1 MERARAVKTI
11 EELMV
16 QFERSIVEAGCG
28 DENAIEALDDSVEAV
43 ESLRQGIKDIRVA
56 MLYEDTGLTPDQI
69 RELKERD
76 TAKAPEIHKNKFS
89 DAYTCPNCNL
99 LVIYKDETGW
109 FCGKH
114 YSFCPDCGQK
124 LKWED

>member
-28 DENAIEALDDSVEAV
+28 DENAIEALDDSVEAL

-56 MLYEDTGLTPDQI
+56 MLYEDTGLTPQEI
-69 RELKERD
+69 MELKERD
-76 TAKAPEIHKNKFS
+76 TAKAPIDIEDNYRFFVCPSCGNSIYASDDFKSHK
-89 DAYTCPNCNL
+89 
-99 LVIYKDETGW
+99 
-109 FCGKH
+109 FCLN
-114 YSFCPDCGQK
+114 CGQRVR
-124 LKWED
+124 WED

>member
-1 MERARAVKTI
+1 MERLT
-11 EELMV
+11 
-16 QFERSIVEAGCG
+16 ERYDADNRPDG
-28 DENAIEALDDSVEAV
+28 
-43 ESLRQGIKDIRVA
+43 ESDVWVRNHDYIGASERLAD
-56 MLYEDTGLTPDQI
+56 YEDTGLTPEQI
-69 RELKERD
+69 RELTERD

-99 LVIYKDETGW
+99 LVIHKDETGW

>member
-11 EELMV
+11 EELMI
-16 QFERSIVEAGCG
+16 QFERGIVEAECG
-28 DENAIEALDDSVEAV
+28 DENAIEALDDSVEAL

-76 TAKAPEIHKNKFS
+76 TAKPPIDTEDNYGFFVCPSCGNSIYASDDFESHK
-89 DAYTCPNCNL
+89 
-99 LVIYKDETGW
+99 
-109 FCGKH
+109 FCLN
-114 YSFCPDCGQK
+114 CGQR
-124 LKWED
+124 LQWEE